1 MAFACVQYVYL
12 TIKSLPQRK
21 HAASIT
27 DTNRYDTVRKTATAS
42 QISCQQRQH
51 SVLDTVQTGY
61 WTTFQSRHV
70 NMAAQLH
77 VLSRLRMR
85 GALPPTT
92 LRPQGM
98 GFNYTNMCLLIL
110 KQVVQLVTT
119 ALGEPENVSTDES
132 TKKTRAAS
140 VTWIKRTR
148 FETSVLSYGQK
159 HSFILWRSPVEI
171 SQEVCHAAT
180 LAEVCHIPSKSLL
193 ANVRMVT
200 QIGQFRNSECI
211 TGWTIRG
218 SIPDRKN
225 DRYKSGS

>member
-1 MAFACVQYVYL
+1 MTFACLQYVYL

-27 DTNRYDTVRKTATAS
+27 DTNRYDIVRKQQLSSLATAS
-42 QISCQQRQH
+42 RISCQQRQH

-119 ALGEPENVSTDES
+119 ALGEPKNVSIDES
-132 TKKTRAAS
+132 TKKPAQHQSHR
-140 VTWIKRTR
+140 
-148 FETSVLSYGQK
+148 
-159 HSFILWRSPVEI
+159 
-171 SQEVCHAAT
+171 
-180 LAEVCHIPSKSLL
+180 
-193 ANVRMVT
+193 
-200 QIGQFRNSECI
+200 
-211 TGWTIRG
+211 
-218 SIPDRKN
+218 
-225 DRYKSGS
+225 